1 MGIWDGKNIGDR
13 DISEGDTN
21 EVNLYRNTIEE
32 IRPASQVGY
41 IRGWD
46 IKGWGFKRGMTVL
59 DALAIFMPSSQCYH
73 NSYRESTSLQN
84 LVCKFLT
91 RNEDILPSEIC

>member
-21 EVNLYRNTIEE
+21 EVNLYRNTIKE
-32 IRPASQVGY
+32 ICPASQVGY

-46 IKGWGFKRGMTVL
+46 IKRWGYKRGMTVSL
-59 DALAIFMPSSQCYH
+59 FRVCYS
-73 NSYRESTSLQN
+73 N
-84 LVCKFLT
+84 
-91 RNEDILPSEIC
+91 II

>member
-1 MGIWDGKNIGDR
+1 MGIWDSKNIRDR

-46 IKGWGFKRGMTVL
+46 IKGWGFKRGMTVYPV
-59 DALAIFMPSSQCYH
+59 I
-73 NSYRESTSLQN
+73 NN
-84 LVCKFLT
+84 LLIIPLLFL
-91 RNEDILPSEIC
+91 

>member
-1 MGIWDGKNIGDR
+1 MGIWDCKNIGDR

-59 DALAIFMPSSQCYH
+59 ICSSIIKQYP
-73 NSYRESTSLQN
+73 NSSPN
-84 LVCKFLT
+84 F
-91 RNEDILPSEIC
+91 

>member
-46 IKGWGFKRGMTVL
+46 IKGWGFKRGMTV
-59 DALAIFMPSSQCYH
+59 I
-73 NSYRESTSLQN
+73 
-84 LVCKFLT
+84 
-91 RNEDILPSEIC
+91 SEITYLRDKYFWRFIKILKPF

>member
-46 IKGWGFKRGMTVL
+46 IKGWGFKRGMTVYTM
-59 DALAIFMPSSQCYH
+59 D
-73 NSYRESTSLQN
+73 NN
-84 LVCKFLT
+84 
-91 RNEDILPSEIC
+91 NEFSNF

>member
-46 IKGWGFKRGMTVL
+46 IKGWGFKRGMTVVKL
-59 DALAIFMPSSQCYH
+59 RHAI
-73 NSYRESTSLQN
+73 
-84 LVCKFLT
+84 
-91 RNEDILPSEIC
+91 ILHFVHVMM

>member
-1 MGIWDGKNIGDR
+1 LGRQNIGDR

-32 IRPASQVGY
+32 IRPPSQVGY

-46 IKGWGFKRGMTVL
+46 IKGWGYKRGMTV
-59 DALAIFMPSSQCYH
+59 IVS
-73 NSYRESTSLQN
+73 
-84 LVCKFLT
+84 
-91 RNEDILPSEIC
+91 ILK